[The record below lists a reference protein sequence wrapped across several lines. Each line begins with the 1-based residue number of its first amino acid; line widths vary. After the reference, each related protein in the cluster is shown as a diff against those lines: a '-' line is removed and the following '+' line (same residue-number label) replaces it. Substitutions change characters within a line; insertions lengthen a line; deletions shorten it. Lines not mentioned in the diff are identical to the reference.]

1 MLHKS
6 LLKMM
11 MMVNSK
17 LFKDITLENPNFCSI
32 YFYLIVQY
40 IIGNIISSQKMYTFD
55 KKK

>member
-40 IIGNIISSQKMYTFD
+40 TV
-55 KKK
+55 